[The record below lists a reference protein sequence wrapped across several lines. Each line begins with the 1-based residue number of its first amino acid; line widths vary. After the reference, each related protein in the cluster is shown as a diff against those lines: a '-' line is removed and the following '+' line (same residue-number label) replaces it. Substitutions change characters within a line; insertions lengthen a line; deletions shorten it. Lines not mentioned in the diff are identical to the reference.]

1 MPRYV
6 TLLNWTDQGI
16 SKVKQAIERLQAAD
30 EAIQN
35 AGGKLLSV
43 NYTMG
48 QYDLVVVAEAPDD
61 ETAMT
66 FLVDIAG
73 RGNVRS
79 ETLKAFSPDEMQA
92 ILDRTSG

>member
-16 SKVKQAIERLQAAD
+16 SNVKQAIDRLRAAD
-30 EAIQN
+30 AAIQE

-48 QYDLVVVAEAPDD
+48 QYDLVVVAELPDD

-66 FLVDIAG
+66 FLVEIAG
-73 RGNVRS
+73 QGNVRS
-79 ETLKAFSPDEMQA
+79 EPLKAFSPDEMQA
-92 ILDRTSG
+92 ILDRASG

>member
-16 SKVKQAIERLQAAD
+16 RNVNNAIERLHASD
-30 EAIQN
+30 KAIQKL
-35 AGGKLLSV
+35 GGKLLSV

-79 ETLKAFSPDEMQA
+79 ETLKAFSPDEMRA
-92 ILDRTSG
+92 IFDRVSD